1 MLHQLFAL
9 PFNLNHASSKK
20 NTSTVS
26 RNPSSTNS
34 WNYCNNCLLLF
45 SIWEKGVLQIWFY
58 ISTVVKALLFCELS
72 IMMSHCQQSIGAKIS
87 SGFFYLSTI
96 TSQFSVTWNL
106 KITYFL
112 PVQQKA
118 CHSKFFHY
126 SVHHSSTQNIFFIK
140 NLVTLLRL
148 HMWIKH
154 IWPNMQGANLH
165 CNTRQQCYKNTGFLQ
180 YSFWVTGS
188 QRPPIPMLAV
198 STLSLDTEHCTSEL
212 WSSYSLLNLRCSIPK
227 CLWNK
232 RWEKFRQTQQW

>member
-1 MLHQLFAL
+1 MLHQLFAI
-9 PFNLNHASSKK
+9 PFNVNHASFKK

-45 SIWEKGVLQIWFY
+45 NIREKGVLQIWFY
-58 ISTVVKALLFCELS
+58 ISRVLKAFLFCELS
-72 IMMSHCQQSIGAKIS
+72 ILMPHCQQSIGGKIFY
-87 SGFFYLSTI
+87 GLYYLSTI

-126 SVHHSSTQNIFFIK
+126 SVHILLYSTFFSIT
-140 NLVTLLRL
+140 LVTLLRL

-154 IWPNMQGANLH
+154 IWPNTQGVNVH
-165 CNTRQQCYKNTGFLQ
+165 CNPRQQCY
-180 YSFWVTGS
+180 
-188 QRPPIPMLAV
+188 
-198 STLSLDTEHCTSEL
+198 
-212 WSSYSLLNLRCSIPK
+212 
-227 CLWNK
+227 
-232 RWEKFRQTQQW
+232 